1 MKVTRCAV
9 LLVALAL
16 ALPGVAHAQ
25 GAGDNQYQDPFA
37 GKQGSSKKTGSS
49 RGSSGSGSSSSG
61 TSSGSS
67 GSSSGS
73 SSGDFS
79 NSPPPTQSGT
89 SARIPRTGAEPF
101 TVALLGAGLVL
112 AGVGLRL
119 RVRRPVA

>member
-49 RGSSGSGSSSSG
+49 RGSSGSS
-61 TSSGSS
+61 SS

-73 SSGDFS
+73 STGSSSGKFS
-79 NSPPPTQSGT
+79 DSPPPMQRG
-89 SARIPRTGAEPF
+89 SARVPRTGAEPF

>member
-49 RGSSGSGSSSSG
+49 RGSSGSSSSG

-101 TVALLGAGLVL
+101 TVALLGVGLVL

>member
-49 RGSSGSGSSSSG
+49 RGSSGSSSSG

-67 GSSSGS
+67 GSSSGR

-101 TVALLGAGLVL
+101 TVALLGVGLVL